1 MQNALIVIA
10 CLIPLLTGC
19 VIKQAERQEAE
30 VDKRLMTE
38 QQQIDKVEK
47 QIKDLKEATA
57 Y

>member
-1 MQNALIVIA
+1 MRRLALIIA
-10 CLIPLLTGC
+10 CSIPLLTAC
-19 VIKQAERQEAE
+19 VIKQAERQEAD

>member
-1 MQNALIVIA
+1 MQRFILIAA
-10 CLIPLLTGC
+10 CLILLLNGC
-19 VIKQAERQEAE
+19 AIREAQRQEAD
-30 VDKRLMTE
+30 VDKRLMKE

>member
-1 MQNALIVIA
+1 MQRLIFITA
-10 CLIPLLTGC
+10 CAILLFTGC
-19 VIKQAERQEAE
+19 AVRQAERQEAE
-30 VDKRLMTE
+30 VDKRLLKE

>member
-1 MQNALIVIA
+1 MQRLVLIIP

-19 VIKQAERQEAE
+19 VIKQAERQQVE
-30 VDKRLMTE
+30 VEKRLMTE